1 MQYLCGSKRKD
12 KAMNIQDHT
21 SAGDLTKGS
30 ITGTMLRFA
39 IPMMLGNLLQQCY
52 NIADTLIVGH
62 FLGADA
68 LAAVGSAY
76 SLMVFITSIFIG
88 LCMGTGAVFSLQY
101 GAKDYEGMKRS
112 LVSSL
117 LLTGGITLIIN
128 TLSLIFAHPIIRWL
142 QTPAEITGMM
152 HDYLLVIFIGIF
164 STFLYN
170 YYAFLFHWGVT
181 GAAVATVISQ
191 IVSGVGLCLYT
202 LYRFPIF
209 RLKWKHIRINRQS
222 IREIATYSSLTC
234 MQQSVM
240 NFGILMVQGLVNS
253 FGTAV
258 MAAFAIAVK
267 IDTFAYMPV
276 QDFGNAFST
285 FIAQNFGA
293 KKFERI
299 KKGIHNT
306 LWFITGFCLCI
317 SAAVFV
323 FARPLM
329 QLFIDAKET
338 EIIAIGVEYLR
349 VEGSFYVGIGYLF
362 MLYGLFRAI
371 RMPGMSVVLTVFS
384 LGTRVA
390 LAYGLASIPS
400 IGVHGIWWSIPIGWA
415 LADLFGWWY
424 YRKAA
429 SRLIPA
435 SSLS

>member
-128 TLSLIFAHPIIRWL
+128 TLSLIFIHPIIRWL

-164 STFLYN
+164 ST
-170 YYAFLFHWGVT
+170 FLFHWGVT

-329 QLFIDAKET
+329 QLFIDANET

>member
-128 TLSLIFAHPIIRWL
+128 TLSLIFIHPIIRWL

-170 YYAFLFHWGVT
+170 YYAFLLRALGNS
-181 GAAVATVISQ
+181 IE
-191 IVSGVGLCLYT
+191 YT
-202 LYRFPIF
+202 
-209 RLKWKHIRINRQS
+209 IR
-222 IREIATYSSLTC
+222 YGSSP
-234 MQQSVM
+234 
-240 NFGILMVQGLVNS
+240 
-253 FGTAV
+253 
-258 MAAFAIAVK
+258 AFA
-267 IDTFAYMPV
+267 
-276 QDFGNAFST
+276 
-285 FIAQNFGA
+285 
-293 KKFERI
+293 
-299 KKGIHNT
+299 
-306 LWFITGFCLCI
+306 
-317 SAAVFV
+317 
-323 FARPLM
+323 
-329 QLFIDAKET
+329 
-338 EIIAIGVEYLR
+338 
-349 VEGSFYVGIGYLF
+349 YV
-362 MLYGLFRAI
+362 
-371 RMPGMSVVLTVFS
+371 S
-384 LGTRVA
+384 LQR
-390 LAYGLASIPS
+390 
-400 IGVHGIWWSIPIGWA
+400 
-415 LADLFGWWY
+415 
-424 YRKAA
+424 
-429 SRLIPA
+429 
-435 SSLS
+435 SLSLHVL